1 MINSVTLSGYIAMD
15 ANVRQSKMG
24 SPICYFTLVARSGF
38 SDKNTKEVAVP
49 CISFGKNA
57 EKLAG
62 CKSGTTVAVE
72 GFLENGMNK
81 DDVTLQ
87 LAVKNIEVYN
97 MVKSTPL
104 SKRLGQ
110 SKTSKTKAKL
120 RNKSKFK
127 PEASTDKKAGN
138 NNNVFKVE
146 ADDLPF

>member
-15 ANVRQSKMG
+15 ANVRQSKRGG
-24 SPICYFTLVARSGF
+24 SICYFTLVARSGF
-38 SDKNTKEVAVP
+38 SDRNTKEVAVP
-49 CISFGKNA
+49 CISFGENA
-57 EKLAG
+57 EKLVG
-62 CKSGTTVAVE
+62 CKSGTTIAVE

-97 MVKSTPL
+97 RVKGTPL

-110 SKTSKTKAKL
+110 SKTSKPKV
-120 RNKSKFK
+120 
-127 PEASTDKKAGN
+127 STDKKAGN
-138 NNNVFKVE
+138 NNVLKIE